1 MHRYVQPIYDRNTD
15 DYCPSERRLQ
25 RCPGRGTN
33 LSHLVLYLHGG
44 ANIGAC
50 TGVAG
55 LIHTT
60 VDSSLLS
67 SSHLSHLPTTDI
79 ICMAFRNTKHE
90 RLACSW
96 PKSSV
101 RLTSALAFARFTTSA
116 IRMKDGPNK
125 MAGGRDHRLVNRW
138 SFDCRLRAIWRAASK
153 SAEGH
158 LIYSCMSGA
167 TLSADVLGIRKILS
181 MPQLLRTLNSGC
193 KTLCSGRSGPTKVW
207 RRIPAT

>member
-1 MHRYVQPIYDRNTD
+1 MTIPSLVMPWAIPMHRFVQPTSDRNSD

-33 LSHLVLYLHGG
+33 LSHSVLYLHGG

-55 LIHTT
+55 LIHTRL
-60 VDSSLLS
+60 DSSLLF

-90 RLACSW
+90 RLDCSW

-101 RLTSALAFARFTTSA
+101 RLTSGLAFARFTTSA
-116 IRMKDGPNK
+116 IQTKDEPSE
-125 MAGGRDHRLVNRW
+125 MAEGGDHRLVNRW
-138 SFDCRLRAIWRAASK
+138 SFDCRLRAI
-153 SAEGH
+153 
-158 LIYSCMSGA
+158 
-167 TLSADVLGIRKILS
+167 
-181 MPQLLRTLNSGC
+181 
-193 KTLCSGRSGPTKVW
+193 
-207 RRIPAT
+207 